1 MSNETKP
8 PVDLSALTID
18 QLEQSLF
25 RDSAIEVT
33 DSDSPPDDPELAI
46 QALLQAEAAAAE
58 APAEEQQAEAPEV
71 QAQQVQETPNATPAS
86 EEPAPGADLAVA
98 GRAAAS

>member
-33 DSDSPPDDPELAI
+33 DSDSQPDDPELAI

-58 APAEEQQAEAPEV
+58 QQRQERIAAERAV
-71 QAQQVQETPNATPAS
+71 GGRDRYV
-86 EEPAPGADLAVA
+86 EPDM
-98 GRAAAS
+98 